1 MKRLILMS
9 IMLSLFSFSLVIGCG
24 EAKKE
29 MKEETPAEK
38 TEEVKEAADTTMS
51 DDEMMEEEAK

>member
-1 MKRLILMS
+1 MS